1 MYICAILL
9 YNFLIYIQKNMLYVQ
24 YMSVLFW
31 NKSNLLEFCTGKNIL
46 PVRQR
51 YGQSLCITW
60 LAGT

>member
-1 MYICAILL
+1 
-9 YNFLIYIQKNMLYVQ
+9 MLYVQ